1 MFYLFGMIGR
11 LFSSLVFSLISLAI
25 YLISSYAF
33 YKVAKIRSLP
43 NAWLAF
49 IPFFGLY
56 MTGLIADSMKYN
68 HYKINRYISDIPLA
82 YVLPI
87 ASLISGFLPLI
98 PLIGGLA
105 TMVVEFALWAAELM
119 VYYFVFSLNGEPK
132 MVLPFTAL
140 SIIPVV
146 GPCLVLYVLKDR
158 RY

>member
-1 MFYLFGMIGR
+1 MLFR
-11 LFSSLVFSLISLAI
+11 SAALAT
-25 YLISSYAF
+25 
-33 YKVAKIRSLP
+33 
-43 NAWLAF
+43 N
-49 IPFFGLY
+49 
-56 MTGLIADSMKYN
+56 
-68 HYKINRYISDIPLA
+68 
-82 YVLPI
+82 
-87 ASLISGFLPLI
+87 FLPLI

-119 VYYFVFSLNGEPK
+119 VYYFVFSLYGEPK